1 MIDGKTNFVEGL
13 TISDIWRE
21 VMWLCVKNGY
31 DFVVKHGSYVGQI
44 RRQLED
50 VKIRI
55 YQPWLRP
62 LAPIMPPGLPQ
73 PTTDEKIE
81 KYFLEYLMSDE
92 LKENEQYTY
101 GTYIKR
107 QLPRVIEILRQ
118 SEGNSNQACITV
130 GDNESINL
138 PDPPCLKVVSFKVVD
153 KHVNMS
159 VFFRSWDLFVGLPE
173 NLGGLQMVK
182 EYVLAHLD
190 DLGIKDGKLIAYSD
204 GLHLYEQYFDL
215 VNVLNVDKVK
225 VETEILKDKEEF
237 AKTLLDGREEVRK

>member
-1 MIDGKTNFVEGL
+1 MDEKNNCVEGL
-13 TISDIWRE
+13 TISEAWRE

-55 YQPWLRP
+55 YKPELRP
-62 LAPIMPPGLPQ
+62 LAPIMPPGLPP

-138 PDPPCLKVVSFKVVD
+138 PDPPCLKVVSFKVVN
-153 KHVNMS
+153 KHLNMS
-159 VFFRSWDLFVGLPE
+159 VFFRSWDLFTGLPE
-173 NLGGLQMVK
+173 NLGGLQIVK

-215 VNVLNVDKVK
+215 VDVLNVDKVK

-237 AKTLLDGREEVRK
+237 AKTLDGSKEV